1 MKQQA
6 GQVVGVARVQG
17 GAGWC
22 GAGDEAWGP
31 VASGY
36 TSEPWPDGRMEGRAV
51 GEMLPCG
58 ERGISGRPARDGA
71 RCTRWDT
78 VVQPQAIGAGTK
90 SGEALASLVAR
101 APGGGRRSQREV
113 QGPVRQRGGL
123 CPDGQTEETPPR
135 PLLG

>member
-6 GQVVGVARVQG
+6 GQVVGLARVQG

-31 VASGY
+31 VTSGY

-58 ERGISGRPARDGA
+58 GRGISGRPARDGA
-71 RCTRWDT
+71 SPAGTRWSS
-78 VVQPQAIGAGTK
+78 P
-90 SGEALASLVAR
+90 
-101 APGGGRRSQREV
+101 
-113 QGPVRQRGGL
+113 RQ
-123 CPDGQTEETPPR
+123 
-135 PLLG
+135 